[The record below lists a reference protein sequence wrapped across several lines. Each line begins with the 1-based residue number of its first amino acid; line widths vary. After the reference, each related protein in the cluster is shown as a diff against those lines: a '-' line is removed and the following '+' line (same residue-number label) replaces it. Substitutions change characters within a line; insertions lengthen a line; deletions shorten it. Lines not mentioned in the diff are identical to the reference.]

1 MGWSYPEISIED
13 LMKLIKNF
21 IDMLILASGYQS
33 TGLLAD
39 WDSNNIKRFFQWA
52 LSLENVSKVLL
63 SSADYEDSVKELDV
77 LLYELTLDPNF
88 PQDLAHLSCI
98 SLSRATDLML
108 EHLIHTFP
116 LRETHLKAILI
127 ASVEMDISK
136 HKRIDNDGFDV
147 YLEKLMLIPSRGPNL
162 SESRYFGQ
170 NLNTS
175 TRDAIPSEEHNN
187 GVDGDFSMTTIQ
199 QLGRRGLA
207 VSCSSAVE
215 IGLENIWKTIRQRMH
230 VELRSTSNSEPLKHS
245 PIGEELPL
253 ELAFWNR
260 WRTRSLSYMLE
271 KRTMRMISGAS
282 LICSAPEGQWT
293 QMLERI
299 NIPAGSD
306 DFCEMI
312 ELLLLGCVADRWSAL
327 LEHLLSVSYEFP
339 TISRIRHE
347 VFSLPLGKSQE
358 LFLNEGLMNAKEKSV
373 VDYLEVLLSS
383 KVNQLWKLSPVLA
396 AIAIPSWSKLF
407 RSYLREL
414 EGQFLG
420 NSVTT
425 RNCSCVA
432 GTMEH
437 RECEVAERIWCMYVF
452 HICRSRTGTRRSTN
466 S

>member
-13 LMKLIKNF
+13 LMILIKNF

-33 TGLLAD
+33 TGRLAD
-39 WDSNNIKRFFQWA
+39 WDSLNIKRFFQWA
-52 LSLENVSKVLL
+52 LFLENVSKGLL
-63 SSADYEDSVKELDV
+63 SSADYEDSVKELDA

-116 LRETHLKAILI
+116 LRESHLKGILT

-136 HKRIDNDGFDV
+136 LKRIDNDGLDV
-147 YLEKLMLIPSRGPNL
+147 YLDKLMLIPSNGPNL
-162 SESRYFGQ
+162 SEGRHFGQ
-170 NLNTS
+170 SLNIS
-175 TRDAIPSEEHNN
+175 TQDAVPSEEHDNE
-187 GVDGDFSMTTIQ
+187 VDGDFSMITIQ
-199 QLGRRGLA
+199 QLGRRRLA
-207 VSCSSAVE
+207 VSCSSTVE
-215 IGLENIWKTIRQRMH
+215 VGSENIWKTIRQRMH
-230 VELRSTSNSEPLKHS
+230 DELGGTSNSEPVKHS
-245 PIGEELPL
+245 KIGEELPL

-282 LICSAPEGQWT
+282 LICSVPEGQWT
-293 QMLERI
+293 QMLERLD
-299 NIPAGSD
+299 IPAGSD

-312 ELLLLGCVADRWSAL
+312 ELLLLGCVADRWNTL
-327 LEHLLSVSYEFP
+327 LEHLMSVSYEFP
-339 TISRIRHE
+339 TISRLHHE
-347 VFSLPLGKSQE
+347 VFSLPLGKSQD

-373 VDYLEVLLSS
+373 VDYLEVVLSS

-396 AIAIPSWSKLF
+396 AIAIPPWSKLF

-414 EGQFLG
+414 EGQLLG
-420 NSVTT
+420 NSLAT
-425 RNCSCVA
+425 RDCSCVA

-437 RECEVAERIWCMYVF
+437 RECGFFLLNLASYFSVQFFSPV
-452 HICRSRTGTRRSTN
+452 SN
-466 S
+466 